1 MTDVEVGGQ
10 DVLALIDGAA
20 SGRVFLLQRA
30 RVVPGA
36 VEVVVAGGQDVEA
49 IATALVEGG
58 FVRRGHRFARLGP
71 SAAGLVAVLALD
83 RWGLPASEVARLLGS
98 AQPVAGT
105 RWMAVPQLP
114 DELLILCARL
124 DELPDVLPVERRA
137 ALHRV
142 LAEGGNAWVAAA
154 QRSREW
160 RVTVALDTVKAAYDE
175 GRTIT
180 RRDRRRAA
188 RARGELSTPRDGAV
202 IAISGLD
209 GAGKSTQAHAL
220 AATLHELGLDA
231 SVRWTRLG
239 LSRVLTVLAAPV
251 KLLLVPLRR
260 RRPPEG
266 VQVRTYRGSI
276 GADEDSLPTATDLV
290 ARDLRARLPLVHAVW
305 TAIVAVVNAIEQR
318 AAIRP
323 GLQAGRIV
331 ICDRYLLD
339 SVAHL
344 RYRYGAGRANST
356 PERLLRALSPDPVVA
371 IFLDLDPAEAY
382 RRKPEEYDVA
392 ELAAQAEQYR
402 AAAGE
407 LDAVV
412 LDATADPAT
421 LARRIAVEVWS
432 RLPD

>member
-1 MTDVEVGGQ
+1 MDEQ
-10 DVLALIDGAA
+10 DALATIARTA
-20 SGRVFLLQRA
+20 RGRVLLLDHA
-30 RVVPGA
+30 AVVPGA
-36 VEVVVAGGQDVEA
+36 VEVVADGQDVEF
-49 IATALVEGG
+49 IAAALVERG
-58 FVRRGHRFARLGP
+58 FVRRGHRFAWFG
-71 SAAGLVAVLALD
+71 SSGTVLVAVLELE
-83 RWGLPASEVARLLGS
+83 RWGLSAPEVGRLLGS

-105 RWMAVPQLP
+105 GRLAVPQLA
-114 DELLILCARL
+114 DELLILCRRL
-124 DELPDVLPVERRA
+124 DELPDVLPAERRA
-137 ALHRV
+137 ALHRA

-160 RVTVALDTVKAAYDE
+160 RVGAALDTVKAACDE
-175 GRTIT
+175 GRLIT

-188 RARGELSTPRDGAV
+188 REGAAPMTPRQGAV

-231 SVRWTRLG
+231 SVHWTRLA

-251 KLLLVPLRR
+251 KLLLAPLRR
-260 RRPPEG
+260 RHPPEG
-266 VQVRTYRGSI
+266 VQVRTYRGST

-290 ARDLRARLPLVHAVW
+290 ARDLRARMPLVHAAW
-305 TAIVAVVNAIEQR
+305 TAIVALVNAVEQR

-323 GLQAGRIV
+323 GLRSGRIV
-331 ICDRYLLD
+331 ICDRYVLD

-344 RYRYGAGRANST
+344 RHRYGAGRALNR
-356 PERLLRALSPDPVVA
+356 PERLLRAISPAPVVA
-371 IFLDLDPAEAY
+371 FFLNLDPAEAY

-402 AAAGE
+402 AVADE
-407 LDAVV
+407 LGALV
-412 LDATADPAT
+412 LDAAADQAA
-421 LARRIAVEVWS
+421 LARRIAVEVWT